1 MNKFLLIASMV
12 GLLGSGFATASPTTL
27 APAAPPSRCEIRL
40 SAWCIAEGAYEIN
53 RQLAN
58 DSVHDRVWS
67 MRGRSKPASKVIVLE
82 PNGCKSGPSDAL
94 ELLEFEQGVAW
105 QNDSWDRIQV
115 KLKSD
120 GSCDLTILLPPYD
133 GDPLEWAFSSGLP
146 LIRPCKDE
154 KCIGAGIGGLR
165 SQFEK
170 RYRERP
176 KS

>member
-146 LIRPCKDE
+146 LIRPCNDE
-154 KCIGAGIGGLR
+154 KCIGAGIGELR

>member
-82 PNGCKSGPSDAL
+82 PNGCKSAPSDAL

-154 KCIGAGIGGLR
+154 KCIGAGIGELR

>member
-1 MNKFLLIASMV
+1 MKKLSLIASMV
-12 GLLGSGFATASPTTL
+12 GLLGSGFATASPTTQ
-27 APAAPPSRCEIRL
+27 APAAPASRCEIRL

-94 ELLEFEQGVAW
+94 ELLEFEQGVPW
-105 QNDSWDRIQV
+105 QNGSWDRIQV

-120 GSCDLTILLPPYD
+120 GSCNLTILLPPYD

-154 KCIGAGIGGLR
+154 KCVGAGVGELR

-176 KS
+176 RS